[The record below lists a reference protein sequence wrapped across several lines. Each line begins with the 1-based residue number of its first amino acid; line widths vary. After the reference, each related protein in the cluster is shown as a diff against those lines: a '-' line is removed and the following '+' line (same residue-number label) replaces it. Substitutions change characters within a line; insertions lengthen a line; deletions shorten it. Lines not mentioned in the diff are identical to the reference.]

1 MSNKIG
7 KLIVFSA
14 PSGAGK
20 SSLIKEI
27 ISQSSGAI
35 QLSVSATTRLPRDGE
50 VHGKDYFFIS
60 DREFG
65 STQDDVSNMFPKE
78 TRQQVARIISDRE
91 FDDLKKKDSFVEH
104 ANVYGHQYGTLKSFV
119 DEKTISGIDVILDI
133 DVQGF
138 DLIKDSIK
146 NSISIFI
153 IPPSLAELE
162 KRLKLRGLDSNE
174 VIEKR
179 LMNAKTELKYAKLYD
194 YIVLNDEF
202 NKVLSE
208 LKSIIF
214 DKTYES
220 NKQINLNLLKD
231 LLD

>member
-1 MSNKIG
+1 MSNNNIG

-27 ISQSSGAI
+27 ISQSSGAV
-35 QLSVSATTRLPRDGE
+35 QLSVSATTRKARDGE
-50 VHGKDYFFIS
+50 LHGKDYFFIS
-60 DREFG
+60 D
-65 STQDDVSNMFPKE
+65 K
-78 TRQQVARIISDRE
+78 E
-91 FDDLKKKDSFVEH
+91 FDDLKKKESFVEY

-119 DEKTISGIDVILDI
+119 DEKTSNGIDIILDI

-138 DLIKDSIK
+138 DLIKDSVE

-153 IPPSLAELE
+153 IPPSIAELE
-162 KRLKLRGLDSNE
+162 KRLKLRGLDSDD
-174 VIEKR
+174 VINKR
-179 LMNAKTELKYAKLYD
+179 LMNAKTELKYAELYD

-202 NKVLSE
+202 DKVLSE

-214 DKTYES
+214 GKTHQS
-220 NKQINLNLLKD
+220 NKQTNLNLLKD

>member
-1 MSNKIG
+1 MSNNNIG

-27 ISQSSGAI
+27 ISQSSGAV
-35 QLSVSATTRLPRDGE
+35 QLSVSATTRMARDGE
-50 VHGKDYFFIS
+50 LHGKDYFFIS
-60 DREFG
+60 D
-65 STQDDVSNMFPKE
+65 K
-78 TRQQVARIISDRE
+78 E
-91 FDDLKKKDSFVEH
+91 FDDLKKKESFVEY

-119 DEKTISGIDVILDI
+119 DEKTSNGIDIILDI

-138 DLIKDSIK
+138 DLIKDSVE

-153 IPPSLAELE
+153 IPPSIAELE
-162 KRLKLRGLDSNE
+162 KRLKLRGLDSDD
-174 VIEKR
+174 VINKR
-179 LMNAKTELKYAKLYD
+179 LMNAKTELKYAELYD

-202 NKVLSE
+202 DKVLSE

-214 DKTYES
+214 GKTHQS
-220 NKQINLNLLKD
+220 NKQTNLNLLKD